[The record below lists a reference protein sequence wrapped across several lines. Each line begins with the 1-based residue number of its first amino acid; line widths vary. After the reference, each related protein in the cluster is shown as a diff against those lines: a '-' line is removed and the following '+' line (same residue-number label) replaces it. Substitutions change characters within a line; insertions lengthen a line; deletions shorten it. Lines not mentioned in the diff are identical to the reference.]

1 MNERKI
7 RFPDIN
13 DIFEKAKSIDEIWTY
28 YIQGLRK
35 DATNLDSISCAN
47 KLVSL
52 NAMRTTDNIRFLD
65 SEFQEIKEKVREIS
79 QKHGIPII
87 VKRRQKSFLGVIEK
101 LKLLVEEGY
110 QNNTSIKSSLERLLD
125 FIGIRIVLC
134 TGPVDN
140 LETVK
145 LAYEVMNEILMF
157 LFKEKSH
164 ELITLNYPKKKRV
177 ESYEEGMFVP
187 EESMVLE
194 AFQENVKDY
203 IWRPK
208 PGTLYQCLHA
218 VTMNANRQILE
229 LQVRTMAMDIR
240 AEFGSAIHSD
250 YKKLKYGT
258 GDGEVVDLTKVHI
271 PGFCV
276 LPTGEIYDIIGLT
289 QGIDPLNL
297 LS

>member
-1 MNERKI
+1 MDGRKI
-7 RFPDIN
+7 RFPCLN
-13 DIFEKAKSIDEIWTY
+13 DILEKAKSIDEIWMY
-28 YIQGLRK
+28 YIQGLK
-35 DATNLDSISCAN
+35 EDATNLDSISCAN

-52 NAMRTTDNIRFLD
+52 NAMRTTENIRFLD
-65 SEFQEIKEKVREIS
+65 CEFKEIKEKVREIS
-79 QKHGIPII
+79 KRHGIPMV

-110 QNNTSIKSSLERLLD
+110 QNNAPIKSSLERLLD

-134 TGPVDN
+134 TGSTDN

-164 ELITLNYPKKKRV
+164 ELITLNYPKKKI
-177 ESYEEGMFVP
+177 ECYEEGMFVP
-187 EESMVLE
+187 EESMVWE
-194 AFQENVKDY
+194 VFKENVKDY

-229 LQVRTMAMDIR
+229 LQVRTTAMDIR
-240 AEFGSAIHSD
+240 AEFGSAIHYY
-250 YKKLKYGT
+250 YKELKYGT
-258 GDGEVVDLTKVHI
+258 GDGEIVDLTKVHI
-271 PGFCV
+271 PGFSV
-276 LPTGEIYDIIGLT
+276 LPNGEIYDIIGLT